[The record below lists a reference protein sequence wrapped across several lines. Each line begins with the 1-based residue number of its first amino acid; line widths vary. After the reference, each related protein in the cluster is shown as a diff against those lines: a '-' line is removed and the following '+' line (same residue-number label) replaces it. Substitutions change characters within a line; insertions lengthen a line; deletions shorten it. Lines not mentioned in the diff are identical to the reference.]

1 MQIAINPTLYGSAQ
15 VYAEKRGLNLSVII
29 ENFLERLI
37 SSQDATAEQDV
48 PDVVLSL
55 LGAGEPVAK
64 DDINGRDAVQYY
76 TALKAKT
83 DVIITRNIDDFSIAK
98 LPVMT
103 AAEFLASIK

>member
-37 SSQDATAEQDV
+37 SSQEATMEQEV

-64 DDINGRDAVQYY
+64 EDINGRDAYY
-76 TALKAKT
+76 HYLEEKYQ
-83 DVIITRNIDDFSIAK
+83 
-98 LPVMT
+98 
-103 AAEFLASIK
+103 

>member
-55 LGAGEPVAK
+55 LGAGEQVAQ
-64 DDINGRDAVQYY
+64 DDINGRDAYY
-76 TALKAKT
+76 HYLEEKYQ
-83 DVIITRNIDDFSIAK
+83 
-98 LPVMT
+98 
-103 AAEFLASIK
+103 